1 MTVQRSSARICLIVL
16 ARSYQRASEPKW
28 RRGEDWCAA
37 AADSWRSTGVYRQGG
52 GSSRAPD
59 HRKNRGHGTESAFA
73 VGKTHDCCLLS
84 VYVPSRE
91 GHGLESHSSG
101 DWRVTAYGDN
111 RAQREG
117 SESDPLF

>member
-1 MTVQRSSARICLIVL
+1 MTVPRSSARICLIVL

-52 GSSRAPD
+52 SSRAPD

-73 VGKTHDCCLLS
+73 VGKPTIAACSPFMFH
-84 VYVPSRE
+84 RE
-91 GHGLESHSSG
+91 RGTVSNPIQV
-101 DWRVTAYGDN
+101 VTGA
-111 RAQREG
+111 
-117 SESDPLF
+117 